1 MFFRKKRAIMTTDLS
16 RAPRWDILRNF
27 YRDFDNG
34 RKRGC
39 VEKWKKEM
47 PQSRF
52 EQELFETK
60 IHTEFLRDRQKMLN
74 KNFRW
79 TYANMKKLIA
89 LDQYFRE
96 LHRSIARTFEA
107 TKKDI
112 ATLSAQNHK
121 WYREYELEAEICPAN
136 DWDIPGEH
144 EYISNL
150 LLWYTNWESIS
161 IQNSTNEDQH
171 ERHKAYNVPAWK
183 EMQLIDRF
191 VNSGVTWELDALLYD
206 GDASLYA
213 FKDIVHMRPEQF
225 EVRYKLSF

>member
-1 MFFRKKRAIMTTDLS
+1 MARDLS
-16 RAPRWDILRNF
+16 GTPKWDILRNF

-47 PQSRF
+47 PKGGLERDHF
-52 EQELFETK
+52 EIR
-60 IHTEFLRDRQKMLN
+60 IHTEFLKDRHEKLN
-74 KNFRW
+74 KEFRW
-79 TYANMKKLIA
+79 TYANKKKLIV
-89 LDQYFRE
+89 LDQRFRK

-112 ATLSAQNHK
+112 AALSAQNHK
-121 WYREYELEAEICPAN
+121 GYREYELEAEICPAN

-144 EYISNL
+144 EYISDL
-150 LLWYTNWESIS
+150 LFWYANWESIN
-161 IQNSTNEDQH
+161 ICLSTNEDQH

-183 EMQLIDRF
+183 EMQLIDQF

-206 GDASLYA
+206 SDASLYA

>member
-1 MFFRKKRAIMTTDLS
+1 MTTDLS

-79 TYANMKKLIA
+79 TYTNMKKLIA

-112 ATLSAQNHK
+112 AALSAQNHK
-121 WYREYELEAEICPAN
+121 WYREYELEAEICAEH
-136 DWDIPGEH
+136 DWDLHGEH
-144 EYISNL
+144 ESRR
-150 LLWYTNWESIS
+150 E
-161 IQNSTNEDQH
+161 
-171 ERHKAYNVPAWK
+171 
-183 EMQLIDRF
+183 
-191 VNSGVTWELDALLYD
+191 
-206 GDASLYA
+206 
-213 FKDIVHMRPEQF
+213 
-225 EVRYKLSF
+225 

>member
-1 MFFRKKRAIMTTDLS
+1 MTKDLS
-16 RAPRWDILRNF
+16 RVPRWDILRNF

-47 PQSRF
+47 PKNRL
-52 EQELFETK
+52 ERELFETR
-60 IHTEFLRDRQKMLN
+60 IHIEFLNDRHEKLN
-74 KNFRW
+74 KEFRW
-79 TYANMKKLIA
+79 TYTNMKKLIA
-89 LDQYFRE
+89 LDQRFRE
-96 LHRSIARTFEA
+96 LHRTIARTYEA
-107 TKKDI
+107 TKKDLAALI
-112 ATLSAQNHK
+112 AQKHK
-121 WYREYELEAEICPAN
+121 WYREYELESEICPAN

-144 EYISNL
+144 EYISGL
-150 LLWYTNWESIS
+150 LFWYANWESIS

-206 GDASLYA
+206 SDASLYA
-213 FKDIVHMRPEQF
+213 FKDVVHMRPEQF

>member
-1 MFFRKKRAIMTTDLS
+1 MTKDLS
-16 RAPRWDILRNF
+16 RVPRWDILRNF

-47 PQSRF
+47 PKNRL
-52 EQELFETK
+52 ERNLFVTK
-60 IHTEFLRDRQKMLN
+60 IHIEFLNDRYEKLN
-74 KNFRW
+74 KEFRW
-79 TYANMKKLIA
+79 TYANMKKLIT
-89 LDQYFRE
+89 LDQRFRE

-112 ATLSAQNHK
+112 AALSAQNHK

-144 EYISNL
+144 EYISDL
-150 LLWYTNWESIS
+150 LFWYANWESIN
-161 IQNSTNEDQH
+161 ICLSTNEDQH

-191 VNSGVTWELDALLYD
+191 VNSGVTWELDTLLYD
-206 GDASLYA
+206 SDASLYA
-213 FKDIVHMRPEQF
+213 FKDIVRMKPEQF

>member
-1 MFFRKKRAIMTTDLS
+1 MTRILS
-16 RAPRWDILRNF
+16 RAPRWNILENF
-27 YRDFDNG
+27 YRVFDKG

-47 PQSRF
+47 SQSRL

-60 IHTEFLRDRQKMLN
+60 IHVEFLNDRREQLN
-74 KNFRW
+74 KEFRW
-79 TYANMKKLIA
+79 TFANMKKLITI
-89 LDQYFRE
+89 DQCFRE

-112 ATLSAQNHK
+112 AALSAQNHK

-144 EYISNL
+144 EFISDL
-150 LLWYTNWESIS
+150 LFWYANWESIN
-161 IQNSTNEDQH
+161 ICLSTNEDQH
-171 ERHKAYNVPAWK
+171 ERYKAYNVPAWK

-206 GDASLYA
+206 TDASLYS
-213 FKDIVHMRPEQF
+213 FKDVVRFRPEQF
-225 EVRYKLSF
+225 EVRYKLRF

>member
-1 MFFRKKRAIMTTDLS
+1 MSTDLS
-16 RAPRWDILRNF
+16 RAPRWDILQNF

-34 RKRGC
+34 RKCGC

-47 PQSRF
+47 PKGGLERDHF
-52 EQELFETK
+52 EIR

-79 TYANMKKLIA
+79 TYANMKKLVV
-89 LDQYFRE
+89 LDQRFRE

-107 TKKDI
+107 TKRDI
-112 ATLSAQNHK
+112 AALTAQNHK

-144 EYISNL
+144 EYISDL
-150 LLWYTNWESIS
+150 LFWYTNWESIS

-206 GDASLYA
+206 TDASLYA

>member
-1 MFFRKKRAIMTTDLS
+1 MSTDLS

-39 VEKWKKEM
+39 VEKWKKEK
-47 PQSRF
+47 PQNRL
-52 EQELFETK
+52 EQELFEIR
-60 IHTEFLRDRQKMLN
+60 IHTEFLKDRHEKLN
-74 KNFRW
+74 KEFRW
-79 TYANMKKLIA
+79 TYANKKKFIV
-89 LDQYFRE
+89 LDQRFRE
-96 LHRSIARTFEA
+96 LHRNIARTFEA
-107 TKKDI
+107 TKRDI
-112 ATLSAQNHK
+112 AALTAQNHK
-121 WYREYELEAEICPAN
+121 WYREYELEAEICPSN
-136 DWDIPGEH
+136 DWDIAGEH
-144 EYISNL
+144 EYSSDL
-150 LLWYTNWESIS
+150 LFWYANWESIN
-161 IQNSTNEDQH
+161 ICLSTNEDQH

-206 GDASLYA
+206 SDASLYT

>member
-1 MFFRKKRAIMTTDLS
+1 MTKDLS
-16 RAPRWDILRNF
+16 RVPRWDILRNF

-47 PQSRF
+47 PKNRL
-52 EQELFETK
+52 ERNLFVTK
-60 IHTEFLRDRQKMLN
+60 IHIEFLNDRYEKLN
-74 KNFRW
+74 KEFRW
-79 TYANMKKLIA
+79 TYANMKKLIT
-89 LDQYFRE
+89 LDQRFRE

-112 ATLSAQNHK
+112 AALSAQNHK

-144 EYISNL
+144 EYISDL
-150 LLWYTNWESIS
+150 LFWYANWESIN
-161 IQNSTNEDQH
+161 ICLSTNEDQH
-171 ERHKAYNVPAWK
+171 ERHKADNVPAWK

-191 VNSGVTWELDALLYD
+191 VNSGVTWELDTLLYD
-206 GDASLYA
+206 SDASLYA
-213 FKDIVHMRPEQF
+213 FKDIVRMKPEQF

>member
-1 MFFRKKRAIMTTDLS
+1 MTTDLS
-16 RAPRWDILRNF
+16 RAPRWDILQNF

-47 PQSRF
+47 PKGGLER
-52 EQELFETK
+52 EHFETR
-60 IHTEFLRDRQKMLN
+60 IHTDFLNDRYKKLN
-74 KNFRW
+74 KEFRW
-79 TYANMKKLIA
+79 TYSNMKKLIA

-112 ATLSAQNHK
+112 AALSAQNHK

-144 EYISNL
+144 EYISDL
-150 LLWYTNWESIS
+150 LFWYANWESINICS
-161 IQNSTNEDQH
+161 STNEH
-171 ERHKAYNVPAWK
+171 NPERHKVYLVPAWK
-183 EMQLIDRF
+183 QMLLVDKF
-191 VNSGVTWELDALLYD
+191 VKDDVTWELDSLLYD
-206 GDASLYA
+206 SESSLYT
-213 FKDIVHMRPEQF
+213 FYDIVRMKPEQF
-225 EVRYKLSF
+225 EVRYTLSF